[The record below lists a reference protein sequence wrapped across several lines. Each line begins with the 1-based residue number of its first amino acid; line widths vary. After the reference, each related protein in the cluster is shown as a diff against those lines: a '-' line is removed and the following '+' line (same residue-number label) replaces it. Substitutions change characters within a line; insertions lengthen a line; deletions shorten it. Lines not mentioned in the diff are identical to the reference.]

1 MIFAARGLMVSLAFF
16 ATVYCPMSLLALLVW
31 WTARRIRPSADAH
44 SANLLFGVRVFPF
57 AVSAAV
63 TVFFT
68 FPSFWLMER
77 PSLDED
83 SETFI
88 LALCSLCILGAG
100 LYRVLRVQAR
110 TTRAVQRWLAEA
122 TNMNSDCDCDWGA
135 RTSKL
140 SAAQGAPPLVLVGIY
155 KPSVLIS
162 DEAAAVLTDGE
173 LQIAVR
179 HEISHARSWDNLK
192 KVLVSAT
199 PFPGMGRMER
209 AWHEAAELAA
219 DDRAV
224 TNRQEALDLA
234 SALIKLSRSCQQLP
248 SYVFAAELVSGSS
261 SINLRVH
268 RLLKWRMARQPSRHG
283 WDRSILLTVLLT
295 VLLTTIVG
303 IVSHYGAALVLTH
316 RLTELLVP

>member
-1 MIFAARGLMVSLAFF
+1 VIFAARGLMVSLAFF
-16 ATVYCPMSLLALLVW
+16 AAVYCPLSLLTLLAW
-31 WTARRIRPSADAH
+31 WGAKRIHLAPDPD
-44 SANLLFGVRVFPF
+44 SANLLFGLRVFPF

-100 LYRVLRVQAR
+100 LYRVLRVQRR
-110 TTRAVQRWLAEA
+110 TTSAVQQWRGEP
-122 TNMNSDCDCDWGA
+122 TNFESA
-135 RTSKL
+135 ASTPTL
-140 SAAQGAPPLVLVGIY
+140 SAAQGAPPLVLVGIC
-155 KPSVLIS
+155 KPRVLIS
-162 DEAAAVLTDGE
+162 DEAAQVLTDGE
-173 LQIAVR
+173 LQVAVR

-199 PFPGMGRMER
+199 PFPGMGRLEK

-268 RLLKWRMARQPSRHG
+268 RLLKWRAAGRRSRRG
-283 WDRSILLTVLLT
+283 WRWEHPVLRTVLIT
-295 VLLTTIVG
+295 ALLTTIVG